1 MATKTWTGSVS
12 TDWNTAGNWSPPG
25 VPASADDVVIGT
37 TANSPT
43 LSVSGTTVNS
53 MTISGTDTLTLD
65 PVISPGLTVTN
76 GITLSSTGG
85 ISGGGNL
92 VAAVTATGAAHITG
106 AFSRTIAVDGTITDS
121 GGALVLD
128 TNGGTLWPTATAF
141 APTGNNLHW
150 CATLNSAF

>member
-1 MATKTWTGSVS
+1 MATKTWTGALS

-25 VPASADDVVIGT
+25 VPASTDDVLIGT

-76 GITLSSTGG
+76 GITLSSGGG
-85 ISGGGNL
+85 ISGGGTL
-92 VAAVTATGAAHITG
+92 VAAVAASGPAPPQRAFFPPAAGERTA
-106 AFSRTIAVDGTITDS
+106 
-121 GGALVLD
+121 
-128 TNGGTLWPTATAF
+128 
-141 APTGNNLHW
+141 
-150 CATLNSAF
+150 

>member
-1 MATKTWTGSVS
+1 MATKTWTGALS

-25 VPASADDVVIGT
+25 VPASADDVLIGT

-76 GITLSSTGG
+76 GITLSSGGG
-85 ISGGGNL
+85 ISGGGTL
-92 VAAVTATGAAHITG
+92 VA
-106 AFSRTIAVDGTITDS
+106 
-121 GGALVLD
+121 GGCGRCGPPDQLA
-128 TNGGTLWPTATAF
+128 
-141 APTGNNLHW
+141 
-150 CATLNSAF
+150 